1 MAAKTLQLL
10 LVEDNPAHAE
20 LIRRAF
26 RSYDREVYLTVVRSL
41 QEARATLATAQPDLA
56 IIDLLLPDGRGL
68 ELLPGDES
76 NAYYPT
82 VMMTSYGNEQAA
94 VEAIKTGAVDYVV
107 KSEATLADMPHIAE
121 RALRAWGHISERKR
135 LEAQLRQAQ
144 KLEAIGTLAGGI
156 AHDFNNILT
165 AILGYTDLALD
176 DVRQDSNA
184 WSYLHEVRK
193 AGLRAKTLVQQILT
207 FSRRTEQPR
216 MPVHLPLLIEE
227 ALALLRASLPS
238 TIEIRQEITQDVGP
252 VLADPTQLHQVLLNL
267 SANAAHAMR
276 ETGGRLEVRLEA
288 VEVDEQMTAQHPEL
302 QPGPYVCITVTD
314 TGHGMTPEV
323 MERIFEPFFTT
334 KEPGEGTGMGLALVH
349 GIVTSYG
356 GTVLVA
362 SAIGQG
368 TTFTVYLPR
377 VADLVSRAV
386 SQEGPPLAGAPPG
399 AECVLFVD
407 DEAALVTLGEAILRR
422 LGYEV
427 VVCTSS
433 AEALEVFRA
442 APQRFDL
449 VITDQTMPHMTGEGL
464 AQALRHLQ
472 PDIPIILCTGF
483 SHVMHAER
491 ARELGI
497 DAFLMKPLAMQ
508 QLAQTIQQVMA
519 ARRLPPS

>member
-1 MAAKTLQLL
+1 MTAKTLQLL

-26 RSYDREVYLTVVRSL
+26 LSYDRQVELTVARSL
-41 QEARATLATAQPDLA
+41 QEAQATLATVQPDLA

-76 NAYYPT
+76 AASYPS

-107 KSEATLADMPHIAE
+107 KSEATLTDMPHIAE

-144 KLEAIGTLAGGI
+144 KMEAIGTLAGGI

-165 AILGYTDLALD
+165 AILGYTELALD
-176 DVRQDSNA
+176 DIHQDSHA
-184 WSYLHEVRK
+184 WSYLREVRK

-216 MPVHLPLLIEE
+216 IPVQLPMLIEE

-238 TIEIRQEITQDVGP
+238 TIEIQHAITKDVGP
-252 VLADPTQLHQVLLNL
+252 VLADATQLHQVLLNL
-267 SANAAHAMR
+267 CANAAHAMR

-288 VEVDEQMTAQHPEL
+288 AEVDEPVTAQHPEL
-302 QPGPYVCITVTD
+302 PPGSYVCITVTD
-314 TGHGMTPEV
+314 TGHGMPPEV
-323 MERIFEPFFTT
+323 MDRIFEPFFTT
-334 KEPGEGTGMGLALVH
+334 KAPGEGTGMGLALVH
-349 GIVTSYG
+349 GIVTNHG

-362 SAIGQG
+362 SGVGQG
-368 TTFTVYLPR
+368 TTFTVYLPCS
-377 VADLVSRAV
+377 ADLGQDQV
-386 SQEGPPLAGAPPG
+386 SQEEALLTGTPTG
-399 AECVLFVD
+399 AERVLLID
-407 DEAALVTLGEAILRR
+407 DEAALVHLGEAILRR

-433 AEALEVFRA
+433 TEALEVFRA

-449 VITDQTMPHMTGEGL
+449 VITDQTMPHMTGERL
-464 AQALRHLQ
+464 AQALRRLR

-491 ARELGI
+491 AQELGI

-508 QLAQTIQQVMA
+508 ELAQTIQQVIA
-519 ARRLPPS
+519 ARRQPLS